1 MKKLLVIVLALL
13 GALPEGARAQGMMSD
28 LLLGKLINPQV
39 GAYAWYSLKDQA
51 TGQEYF
57 LRQAIV
63 GTEKIKR
70 KEAWW
75 LETELVPKVG
85 FSSVY
90 KMLLTGPAGEPDN
103 VKRLLVREGN
113 GAVQEISMENG
124 GDWEDEGD
132 IPRESTG
139 VETITLPSGDIQAE
153 HYIVKDGEPPT
164 EIWISEQVPPMGLV
178 KMKNSEGELMLQR
191 FGNGGKDGQTAIP
204 TGPIESNDAGET
216 GEVVEAPAPENP
228 EKAEA
233 VEKLEAPK
241 EKKKS
246 NISIRKRAR

>member
-1 MKKLLVIVLALL
+1 VKKLLMIVLALL
-13 GALPEGARAQGMMSD
+13 GVLPEGASAQGMMSD
-28 LLLGKLINPQV
+28 LLLGKLVNPQV
-39 GAYAWYSLKDQA
+39 GAYAWYTLKDQA

-75 LETELVPKVG
+75 LETELVPKIG

-90 KMLLTGPAGEPDN
+90 KMLLTGPASEPDN

-124 GDWEDEGD
+124 GDWEDEKD
-132 IPRESTG
+132 IPRESAG
-139 VETITLPSGDIQAE
+139 IESITLPAGDIQAE

-178 KMKNSEGELMLQR
+178 KMKNSEGELTLQR
-191 FGNGGKDGQTAIP
+191 FGNGGKDGQSAIP
-204 TGPIESNDAGET
+204 TNPNET
-216 GEVVEAPAPENP
+216 GESAGVADDPATEQPE
-228 EKAEA
+228 EAEA
-233 VEKLEAPK
+233 EATVQPDAPK
-241 EKKKS
+241 GKKKS
-246 NISIRKRAR
+246 NISVRKRAR

>member
-63 GTEKIKR
+63 GSEKIKR

-124 GDWEDEGD
+124 GDWEDEAD

>member
-1 MKKLLVIVLALL
+1 MKKLLLIVLTLL

-28 LLLGKLINPQV
+28 LLLGKLINPEV
-39 GAYAWYSLKDQA
+39 GAYAWYTLKDQA

-63 GTEKIKR
+63 GAEKIKR
-70 KEAWW
+70 KDAWW

-113 GAVQEISMENG
+113 GVVQEITMENS
-124 GDWEDEGD
+124 GDWEDEKD
-132 IPRESTG
+132 IPRESAG
-139 VETITLPSGDIQAE
+139 VETIALAAGEIQAE
-153 HYIVKDGEPPT
+153 HFIVKDGDPPT

-178 KMKNSEGELMLQR
+178 KMKNSEGELTLQR
-191 FGNGGKDGQTAIP
+191 FGSGGKDGQSAIP
-204 TGPIESNDAGET
+204 AAPMQTGEAGEDA
-216 GEVVEAPAPENP
+216 VDPAPATESPDEAQQA
-228 EKAEA
+228 AEPD
-233 VEKLEAPK
+233 APK

>member
-1 MKKLLVIVLALL
+1 MKKLLVIALALL
-13 GALPEGARAQGMMSD
+13 AALPEGARAQGMMSD
-28 LLLGKLINPQV
+28 LLLGKLVNPEV

-51 TGQEYF
+51 SGQEYF

-90 KMLLTGPAGEPDN
+90 KMLLTGPASEPDN

-113 GAVQEISMENG
+113 GAVQEITMENG
-124 GDWEDEGD
+124 GDWEDDAD
-132 IPRESTG
+132 IPRESAG
-139 VETITLPSGDIQAE
+139 IETITLPSGEIQAE

-178 KMKNSEGELMLQR
+178 KMKNSEGELVLQR

-204 TGPIESNDAGET
+204 TETVQSGET
-216 GEVVEAPAPENP
+216 GEADEVSEAPTSESPDSDTADKEP
-228 EKAEA
+228 
-233 VEKLEAPK
+233 EAPK

>member
-1 MKKLLVIVLALL
+1 MKKLLVVVLAVL

-85 FSSVY
+85 FSPVY

-124 GDWEDEGD
+124 GDWEDEAD

-139 VETITLPSGDIQAE
+139 VETIPLPSGDIQAE

-164 EIWISEQVPPMGLV
+164 EIWISEQVPAMGLV

-204 TGPIESNDAGET
+204 TGPIESDDAEET
-216 GEVVEAPAPENP
+216 GEVAEAPAAENP

-233 VEKLEAPK
+233 VEEPEAPK

>member
-1 MKKLLVIVLALL
+1 M
-13 GALPEGARAQGMMSD
+13 ED
-28 LLLGKLINPQV
+28 
-39 GAYAWYSLKDQA
+39 
-51 TGQEYF
+51 TGE
-57 LRQAIV
+57 
-63 GTEKIKR
+63 
-70 KEAWW
+70 
-75 LETELVPKVG
+75 
-85 FSSVY
+85 
-90 KMLLTGPAGEPDN
+90 
-103 VKRLLVREGN
+103 
-113 GAVQEISMENG
+113 
-124 GDWEDEGD
+124 WEDEKD
-132 IPRESTG
+132 IPRELAGTETFNLPG
-139 VETITLPSGDIQAE
+139 VDIEAE

-204 TGPIESNDAGET
+204 TGPIESDDAEET
-216 GEVVEAPAPENP
+216 GEVAEAPAAENP